1 MSAQFDSDESVMVTM
16 LQHAADWNKMQTNLT
31 IDEAVKVSVAGLLP
45 DAYVLTE
52 PVCRLTRGYHHE
64 NRGKLKEMLLEIVK
78 TGHDVVDDCE
88 ERIYRCVKN
97 IEDEGEDP
105 VMIAYAK
112 DDLNHRG
119 YGLISTLGLGKD
131 GVLSSTSYGGVS
143 AFNRLLQK
151 NNLI

>member
-1 MSAQFDSDESVMVTM
+1 MNTQFQGNELGLRTM
-16 LQHAADWNKMQTNLT
+16 LQHAVAWNKLQTNLT
-31 IDEAVKVSVAGLLP
+31 LEEAVMVSVTGLLP

-52 PVCRLTRGYHHE
+52 FVCRSTRGYHHG
-64 NRGKLKEMLLEIVK
+64 NWDKLGKLFQEIVG

-88 ERIYRCVKN
+88 ERIYRCVKS
-97 IEDEGEDP
+97 IEDEGADP